1 MSASDVS
8 MSPQP
13 LSLDAQREAFA
24 SRRFLAMPLAGA
36 IGWSVVALGGATL
49 PLSLAVWVLYLAT
62 GMIAW
67 LGIGLS
73 RFTGEHFLDRTRPKN
88 AFDALFFTT
97 VAMAL
102 LAWAIAIPF
111 FKVEPTSLPLSVGIL
126 AGMMWLPLSWIIGH
140 WIGWFHGIARTALIL
155 AAYYAWPDDRFVA
168 VPLAIVAIYAITIVV
183 LELRW
188 RSLHGARV
196 VPAVRRASDAAD
208 A

>member
-1 MSASDVS
+1 MSASAVS

-36 IGWSVVALGGATL
+36 ICWSVVALGGATL

-88 AFDALFFTT
+88 AFEGLFFTT

-111 FKVEPTSLPLSVGIL
+111 FRAEPTSLPLSVGIL
-126 AGMMWLPLSWIIGH
+126 AGMMWLPLSWIIRH
-140 WIGWFHGIARTALIL
+140 WIGWFHGLARTALIL
-155 AAYYAWPDDRFVA
+155 VAHYVWPEHRFVA
-168 VPLAIVAIYAITIVV
+168 VPLAIVAIYGITIIV

-188 RSLHGARV
+188 RAMERGRLATA
-196 VPAVRRASDAAD
+196 AVAG
-208 A
+208 